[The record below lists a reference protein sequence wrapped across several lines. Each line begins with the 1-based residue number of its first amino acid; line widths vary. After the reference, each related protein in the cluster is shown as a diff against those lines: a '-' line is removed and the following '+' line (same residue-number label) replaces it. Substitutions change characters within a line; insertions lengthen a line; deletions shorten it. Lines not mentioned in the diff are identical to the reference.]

1 MEEGKVF
8 WMETME
14 PHLDLIARSF
24 DPISDEYFVDFD
36 TTGVPIIILSQQ
48 EQSQFHLQEYQQ
60 GLISVNE
67 YRTLTGRK
75 KVEADLADSILANP
89 NLTPIANTE
98 KPMEDPN
105 AAAGANPMAGAAGP
119 AGPAGPAGAA
129 GPAGPAGPEGAPAAP
144 EGPIPAGTEPI
155 PAGGIQAGVPI
166 AGQGAEATQT
176 VATEFSPE
184 EGGFVPLGTVE
195 GTRDIELPASQVPS
209 IEDGLELEEED
220 EEEGGEKSLPLPSK
234 PLF

>member
-1 MEEGKVF
+1 MPVAL
-8 WMETME
+8 
-14 PHLDLIARSF
+14 HHD
-24 DPISDEYFVDFD
+24 
-36 TTGVPIIILSQQ
+36 SQQ

-119 AGPAGPAGAA
+119 AGPAGPEGA
-129 GPAGPAGPEGAPAAP
+129 PAGPEGA
-144 EGPIPAGTEPI
+144 IPAGTEPI

-209 IEDGLELEEED
+209 IEDGLEEED
-220 EEEGGEKSLPLPSK
+220 EEEEGEKSLPLPSK

>member
-1 MEEGKVF
+1 
-8 WMETME
+8 
-14 PHLDLIARSF
+14 
-24 DPISDEYFVDFD
+24 
-36 TTGVPIIILSQQ
+36 
-48 EQSQFHLQEYQQ
+48 
-60 GLISVNE
+60 
-67 YRTLTGRK
+67 
-75 KVEADLADSILANP
+75 
-89 NLTPIANTE
+89 
-98 KPMEDPN
+98 MEDPN

-119 AGPAGPAGAA
+119 AGPAGA
-129 GPAGPAGPEGAPAAP
+129 PAGPEGAPAGAQ
-144 EGPIPAGTEPI
+144 EPIPEGTEPI

-209 IEDGLELEEED
+209 IEDGLEEED
-220 EEEGGEKSLPLPSK
+220 EEEEGEKSLPFQGK